1 MHKFSRSPAIAA
13 IVGALALSAC
23 SSSEPAAPP
32 PPSNDAAMA
41 EAAPVTGAPVT
52 LPPSLLASKTFRCK
66 DNSLV
71 YVDFFSDNTTADLRT
86 DKAAPATK
94 LTAAEAGK
102 PYEGSGFT
110 VSGNGDQVEI
120 TQPGKGSQ
128 SCKA

>member
-1 MHKFSRSPAIAA
+1 MHKFTRSPAFIG
-13 IVGALALSAC
+13 VLGALVLSAC
-23 SSSEPAAPP
+23 SGSEQAPP
-32 PPSNDAAMA
+32 PPSNDAAMS
-41 EAAPVTGAPVT
+41 EDAPVTNAPVT

-86 DKAAPATK
+86 EKTAPATK

-102 PYEGSGFT
+102 PYEGGGFT

-128 SCKA
+128 TCKA